1 MTASGFS
8 LLVPPKAADG
18 NGGKSDGSGGAT
30 ANGYSHSTAS
40 SALGALGARS
50 EQDEE
55 DTIVVVLIKA
65 KNGYYQEENCPP
77 AWSSFNT
84 NVGFAPCPRPES
96 CLGAPSNDDA
106 LWIPRDASLFG
117 DDPLYSGFTHGDYT
131 NNNEKNTANGVG
143 GGVDV
148 GSMGAG
154 DGLLYSAPPR
164 CEGQFSS
171 SLVLSDG
178 KKGSLCDELR
188 QNQTTRDFPYQCAT
202 GYEGA
207 LCLACTAGYAKSS
220 SDTAPCKPCMEAR
233 TTVMLAVFSGIIATV
248 ALLVLIRWAL
258 GDKGVK
264 KNVVFELLKICYNH
278 FQLLSIMAAFPVTW
292 PSQMYEF
299 YATMESISAGG
310 AEILAPDCLLN
321 GSPVAK
327 TAGSKVYIRG
337 LLAGIVPILS
347 VLVIK
352 LFWGFRQVKMCHRCW
367 AVRGRERT
375 KCGKFCGGYAMSVS
389 AKEARQNSRIGIV
402 MIAFVMH
409 LMLVKAGLDLFVC
422 KPIMTAAASRC
433 GVRPPVTYLE
443 ADPTER
449 CGSDSHTLWT
459 WILGVPML
467 LFYGVGIPFGAFM
480 ILYWR
485 RHKLQEDR
493 CVLIY
498 GEWCVCVRVCASVH
512 VGGKTSSFIS
522 LPPLRYKYCMPP
534 LKFGLVHFLL
544 PFLPTLSTLSLSMTC
559 LTLYVDL
566 YTAPTSP
573 HFSPQVSCTVTS
585 SRSTTSG
592 TRPFTSAKPPS
603 PRRPLSSEL
612 WGCTYSASPG

>member
-1 MTASGFS
+1 MKASGFS

-18 NGGKSDGSGGAT
+18 NGSKSDGNGAT
-30 ANGYSHSTAS
+30 TNGYSHSTS

-50 EQDEE
+50 ERDEE

-77 AWSSFNT
+77 SWSSFNT

-117 DDPLYSGFTHGDYT
+117 DDPRYSGFTHGEYT
-131 NNNEKNTANGVG
+131 NNNEKSTASGVG
-143 GGVDV
+143 GGVDG

-164 CEGQFSS
+164 CEGQVSS
-171 SLVLSDG
+171 SLVLPDG

-188 QNQTTRDFPYQCAT
+188 QNQTTRDFPYQCAK

-207 LCLACTAGYAKSS
+207 LCLACAAGYAKSS
-220 SDTAPCKPCMEAR
+220 SDTAPCKPCMEAQ
-233 TTVMLAVFSGIIATV
+233 TTVMLAVFSGIVATV

-299 YATMESISAGG
+299 YAAMESISAGG
-310 AEILAPDCLLN
+310 AEIIAPDCLLN
-321 GSPVAK
+321 GSPIAK
-327 TAGSKVYIRG
+327 AVGSKVYIRG
-337 LLAGIVPILS
+337 LLAGVVPILS

-367 AVRGRERT
+367 AVRGREMT
-375 KCGKFCGGYAMSVS
+375 KCGKFCSGYAMIVS
-389 AKEARQNSRIGIV
+389 AKEARQNSRIAIV

-422 KPIMTAAASRC
+422 KPIMKDAASRC

-467 LFYGVGIPFGAFM
+467 LFYGAGIPFGAFM

-493 CVLIY
+493 CVVIY
-498 GEWCVCVRVCASVH
+498 GERSVWSVNGVCEVCACACV
-512 VGGKTSSFIS
+512 
-522 LPPLRYKYCMPP
+522 
-534 LKFGLVHFLL
+534 
-544 PFLPTLSTLSLSMTC
+544 
-559 LTLYVDL
+559 
-566 YTAPTSP
+566 
-573 HFSPQVSCTVTS
+573 
-585 SRSTTSG
+585 
-592 TRPFTSAKPPS
+592 
-603 PRRPLSSEL
+603 
-612 WGCTYSASPG
+612 